1 MTRRKRHKEERRGVY
16 SWSRQEFFNL
26 GVDSEVGFSG
36 GQAGFHEN
44 WAALM
49 GGTVYLNPVVRP
61 GLDRDAPRE
70 DSFCLRHVGLSRRWH
85 FEIMKIPNSFLCLVA
100 SLATALTAAPGEA
113 PVKAPFAKGEDAL
126 CVNDWWKRPA
136 NQIIDLKVPRDQVVC
151 FGIYTVHNR
160 ILKLSAQ
167 LYPLYPEESREV
179 RLEIGKDGKWTEV
192 ARQKVND
199 LGWSTTFRIADWD
212 DSMDFK
218 YRLLHGDKASFEG
231 LVRKNP
237 ADNDEIV
244 LAALSCNSNKDRGL
258 REEYTANI
266 NHQDPDLVFFAG
278 DQSYDHKEHTA
289 AWLKF
294 GLAFREIFRERP
306 CVTIPDDHDI
316 GQGNLWGEGGKKS
329 KVEAGHDGG
338 YFFHPE
344 YVKMVERQQCAHLP
358 DPYDPAPVGQ
368 GIGVYYTRLV
378 LGGVD
383 FAILEDRK
391 FKPGPLGR
399 HPLEG
404 PRPDHILDPKYDPQV
419 IDTPGLELLGARQE
433 KFLSDWAALRDG
445 VAIKAVLSQT
455 GFCGG
460 AHLHGSR
467 DNRLH
472 ADLDSNGW
480 PQSGRNR
487 AVELIQKARAVHIAG
502 DQHLATLVRHGIR
515 EHGDGPWAF
524 VVPAIVNTYYG
535 RWWWPEDEKPGAHPV
550 AGSPLPW
557 TGDYLDGFN
566 NKISMVA
573 YANPDPKRQRVRAWD
588 KEDPS
593 GLPPKEGWAD
603 GWGLVRFHKKSGE
616 VTFECW
622 PRFADVT
629 KPGAQQFPG
638 WPVTV
643 KP

>member
-1 MTRRKRHKEERRGVY
+1 
-16 SWSRQEFFNL
+16 
-26 GVDSEVGFSG
+26 
-36 GQAGFHEN
+36 
-44 WAALM
+44 
-49 GGTVYLNPVVRP
+49 
-61 GLDRDAPRE
+61 
-70 DSFCLRHVGLSRRWH
+70 
-85 FEIMKIPNSFLCLVA
+85 MKIRTLSLITLAASVVA
-100 SLATALTAAPGEA
+100 TFSAEQGE
-113 PVKAPFAKGEDAL
+113 PPIKAPFRKGEDSL
-126 CVNDWWKRPA
+126 CVNGWWKRPA
-136 NQIIDLKVPRDQVVC
+136 NEIIDLKVPREQVVC

-160 ILKLSAQ
+160 ILKLTAQ
-167 LYPLYPEESREV
+167 LYPLYPDETREV
-179 RLEIGKDGKWTEV
+179 RLEIEKDGKWTEI

-199 LGWSTTFRIADWD
+199 LGWSTTIRIEDWD
-212 DSMDFK
+212 DSMDFR
-218 YRLLHGDKASFEG
+218 YRLLHGEKASFEG

-237 ADNDEIV
+237 VDKDEIIV
-244 LAALSCNSNKDRGL
+244 AALSCNSNKDRGL
-258 REEYTANI
+258 REEYVRNI

-316 GQGNLWGEGGKKS
+316 GQGNLWGENGKES
-329 KVEAGHDGG
+329 KVMAGHDGG

-358 DPYDPAPVGQ
+358 DPYDPTPVER
-368 GIGVYYTRLV
+368 GIGVYYTRLM

-391 FKPGPLGR
+391 FKTGPEGR
-399 HPLEG
+399 HPMEG
-404 PRPDHILDPKYDPQV
+404 PRPDHIRDPKYDPKV
-419 IDTPGLELLGARQE
+419 IDTPGLELLGKRQE
-433 KFLSDWAALRDG
+433 KFLADWAEMREG
-445 VAIKAVLSQT
+445 VAMKAVLSQT

-487 AVELIQKARAVHIAG
+487 AVELIQKAGAVHIAG
-502 DQHLATLVRHGIR
+502 DQHIATLIRHGIR

-524 VVPAIVNTYYG
+524 VVPAIVNNYYG
-535 RWWWPEDEKPGAHPV
+535 RWWWPEDEKPGANPV
-550 AGSPLPW
+550 PGSPLPW
-557 TGDYLDGFN
+557 TGDYLDGFD

-573 YANPDPKRQRVRAWD
+573 YANPHPKRQGIQAW
-588 KEDPS
+588 KVEDNT
-593 GLPPKEGWAD
+593 GLAPGEGWAD
-603 GWGLVRFHKKSGE
+603 GWGLIRFRKTSGE

-622 PRFADVT
+622 PRYADVT
-629 KPGAQQFPG
+629 KPGAEQFPG